1 MHHYWVT
8 LLYSCNGP
16 LGLQTG
22 CMFKCHQFNIEHV
35 YFFVLPFSES
45 FCSCCHF
52 ANPILA
58 KVVQTFLQHGVVQNM
73 WSRVFKLWLK
83 QAVQWLVV
91 LKGHIFIALKSYT
104 CGQSA
109 LLQSSISA
117 FLLPVRG
124 ISARRTQKSV
134 YTQRMP
140 QRTNN
145 RHTFFHLIRKWT
157 RERRKWTTQ
166 AVLPS
171 ASCSFQVYSQI
182 MPSTCQDCCFDS
194 ACSMFHACSYNYK
207 SSEDDRSLDDA
218 RNCGSLNVTIVEW
231 NRYSYNSGSIYF

>member
-22 CMFKCHQFNIEHV
+22 CMFKCDQFNIEHV
-35 YFFVLPFSES
+35 YFFIFCLSLNLSLFLLPLCKPHSGKGGANFFATRCGTEHVKQGFQALAQASSAVAGGAERP
-45 FCSCCHF
+45 HF
-52 ANPILA
+52 YSTKEL
-58 KVVQTFLQHGVVQNM
+58 HM
-73 WSRVFKLWLK
+73 WSVST
-83 QAVQWLVV
+83 A
-91 LKGHIFIALKSYT
+91 A
-104 CGQSA
+104 
-109 LLQSSISA
+109 SSISA

-124 ISARRTQKSV
+124 ISARRTQKSA

-157 RERRKWTTQ
+157 RERRKRTTQ

-171 ASCSFQVYSQI
+171 ASSFFQVVYSQI

-218 RNCGSLNVTIVEW
+218 RNCGSVNVTIVEW
-231 NRYSYNSGSIYF
+231 NTYSL

>member
-1 MHHYWVT
+1 MRSIQHRAC
-8 LLYSCNGP
+8 L
-16 LGLQTG
+16 
-22 CMFKCHQFNIEHV
+22 FFF
-35 YFFVLPFSES
+35 FFVFLWIFL
-45 FCSCCHF
+45 CSCCHF

-91 LKGHIFIALKSYT
+91 LKGLYSTKELHMWSVSTA
-104 CGQSA
+104 A
-109 LLQSSISA
+109 SSISA

-124 ISARRTQKSV
+124 ISARRTQKSA

-157 RERRKWTTQ
+157 RERSGQHRQ
-166 AVLPS
+166 YLLPS
-171 ASCSFQVYSQI
+171 ASSSFQVVYSQI

-218 RNCGSLNVTIVEW
+218 RNCGSVNVTIVEW
-231 NRYSYNSGSIYF
+231 NTYSL